1 MWRNRVVVGFDGS
14 ETSLL
19 TARWAAAEAE
29 LRGIGLTLVNALI
42 PPTSGGTFGPGMAVG
57 LDTLEEIRSA
67 AQRSLD
73 EVAKTLPGPDIQS
86 IVQIGSPTGVL
97 LEASET
103 ADLVVVGSR
112 GHGGFKELLLGS
124 VSAQLV
130 AHADCPVIVVRHE
143 VDAAHDTVVV
153 GLDGSAASNAALGF
167 AFETAALHKWTLL
180 AVHAWDIPSYDL
192 VILPNTPVPM
202 DFANI
207 SDSEVRLA
215 AEVLAGFEAEY
226 PDVKIEQLVTRGNAA
241 RALLEA
247 SPNAAMI
254 VVGTRG
260 HGQVMS
266 SVLGSVSHAVL
277 HKAKV
282 PVAVVGEPHEL
293 DPAA

>member
-14 ETSLL
+14 PTSLI
-19 TARWAAAEAE
+19 TAQWAAGEAQ
-29 LRGIGLTLVNALI
+29 LRGVGLTLVNALI

-67 AQRSLD
+67 AQRALD

-103 ADLVVVGSR
+103 ADLIVVGSR

-124 VSAQLV
+124 VSSQLA

-143 VDAAHDTVVV
+143 TDPAKDCVVV
-153 GLDGSAASNAALGF
+153 GLDGSPASNAALGF
-167 AFETAALHKWTLL
+167 AFTTASRHKWKLL
-180 AVHAWDIPSYDL
+180 AVHAWDIPSFDL
-192 VILPNTPVPM
+192 VIMPGTPVPL
-202 DFANI
+202 DFSSI

-215 AEVLAGFEAEY
+215 AEVLSGFVTEY
-226 PDVKIEQLVTRGNAA
+226 PDVKVEQMVTRGNAV
-241 RALLEA
+241 RALLDA
-247 SPNAAMI
+247 SPSAAMI

-260 HGQVMS
+260 RGQVMS
-266 SVLGSVSHAVL
+266 SVLGSVSHGVL
-277 HKAKV
+277 HKSTV
-282 PVAVVGEPHEL
+282 PVAVIGEPRTP
-293 DPAA
+293 DAAA

>member
-1 MWRNRVVVGFDGS
+1 MWSNRVVVGFDGS

-19 TARWAAAEAE
+19 TAKWAASEAE
-29 LRGIGLTLVNALI
+29 LRGLGLTLVNALI

-57 LDTLEEIRSA
+57 LDTLEDIRKA
-67 AQRSLD
+67 AQTSLD
-73 EVAKTLPGPDIQS
+73 EVAATLSGNDIQS

-103 ADLVVVGSR
+103 AALLVVGSR

-143 VDAAHDTVVV
+143 ADTTKDTIVV
-153 GLDGSAASNAALGF
+153 GIDGSEASNAALAF
-167 AFETAALHKWTLL
+167 AFATASLHKWKLA
-180 AVHAWDIPSYDL
+180 AVHAWDVPSFDL
-192 VILPNTPVPM
+192 VILPNTPVPT
-202 DFANI
+202 DYENI

-215 AEVLAGFEAEY
+215 AEVLAGYEDKY
-226 PDVKIEQLVTRGNAA
+226 PDVEVEQVVTRGNAVK
-241 RALLEA
+241 ALLEA
-247 SPNAAMI
+247 SPTAAMI

-266 SVLGSVSHAVL
+266 SVLGSVSHGIL

-282 PVAVVGEPHEL
+282 PVAVIGEPAE
-293 DPAA
+293 AS

>member
-1 MWRNRVVVGFDGS
+1 MWSNRVVVGFDGS

-19 TARWAAAEAE
+19 TAKWAASEAE
-29 LRGIGLTLVNALI
+29 LRGLGLTLVNALI

-57 LDTLEEIRSA
+57 LDTLEDIRKA
-67 AQRSLD
+67 AQTSLD
-73 EVAKTLPGPDIQS
+73 EVAATLSGNDIQS

-103 ADLVVVGSR
+103 AALLVVGSR

-143 VDAAHDTVVV
+143 ADTTKNTVVV
-153 GLDGSAASNAALGF
+153 GIDGSEASNAALAF
-167 AFETAALHKWTLL
+167 AFATASLHKWKLV
-180 AVHAWDIPSYDL
+180 AVHAWDVPSFDL
-192 VILPNTPVPM
+192 VILPNTPVPT
-202 DFANI
+202 DYENI

-215 AEVLAGFEAEY
+215 AEVLAGYEDKY
-226 PDVKIEQLVTRGNAA
+226 PDVEVEQVVTRGNAVK
-241 RALLEA
+241 ALLEA
-247 SPNAAMI
+247 SPSAAMI

-266 SVLGSVSHAVL
+266 SVLGSVSHGIL

-282 PVAVVGEPHEL
+282 PVAVIGEPAE
-293 DPAA
+293 AS

>member
-1 MWRNRVVVGFDGS
+1 MWSNRVVVGFDGS

-19 TARWAAAEAE
+19 TAKWAASEAE
-29 LRGIGLTLVNALI
+29 LRGLGLTLVNALI

-57 LDTLEEIRSA
+57 LDTLEDIRKA
-67 AQRSLD
+67 AQTSLD
-73 EVAKTLPGPDIQS
+73 EVAATLSGNDIQS

-103 ADLVVVGSR
+103 AALLVVGSR

-143 VDAAHDTVVV
+143 ADTTKNTVVV
-153 GLDGSAASNAALGF
+153 GIDGSEASNAALAF
-167 AFETAALHKWTLL
+167 AFATASLHKWKLV
-180 AVHAWDIPSYDL
+180 AVHAWDVPSFDL
-192 VILPNTPVPM
+192 VILPNTPVPT
-202 DFANI
+202 DYENI

-215 AEVLAGFEAEY
+215 AEVLAGYEDKY
-226 PDVKIEQLVTRGNAA
+226 PDVEVEQVVTRGNAVK
-241 RALLEA
+241 ALLEA
-247 SPNAAMI
+247 SPTAAMI

-266 SVLGSVSHAVL
+266 SVLGSVSHGIL

-282 PVAVVGEPHEL
+282 PVAVIGEPAE
-293 DPAA
+293 AS